1 MISFF
6 SSWIEQII
14 VAIIIVVVFEM
25 LIPNTTNKKYIEV
38 ILGVFV
44 IYSIIA
50 PILSDSKKIN
60 FNNEVKSI
68 IDIKNTNT
76 ISHKNID
83 LVNSTVEEFYDE
95 NLEENIERD
104 LEEKGYKIKVNKLDI
119 KNMEI
124 SNLEISIIKNKVK
137 EH

>member
-68 IDIKNTNT
+68 IDTAYRNAEEILK
-76 ISHKNID
+76 INID
-83 LVNSTVEEFYDE
+83 KLHAVAGVLLEKEKIDGEEFE
-95 NLEENIERD
+95 SFFNN
-104 LEEKGYKIKVNKLDI
+104 
-119 KNMEI
+119 
-124 SNLEISIIKNKVK
+124 
-137 EH
+137 